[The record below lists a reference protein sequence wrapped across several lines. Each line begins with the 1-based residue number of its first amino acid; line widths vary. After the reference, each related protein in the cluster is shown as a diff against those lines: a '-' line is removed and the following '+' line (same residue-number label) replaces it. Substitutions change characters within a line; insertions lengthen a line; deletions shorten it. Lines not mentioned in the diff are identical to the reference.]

1 MTNEIHV
8 YFQYGLSILPVLV
21 NAIRTKSAG
30 PKALRDFLD
39 TAQQELQDEMELTAR
54 RRHLVSRRTTSRKE
68 RMQVNRYY
76 ELNRRSQQSLKLAL
90 KALESFNKDS
100 DEKWLDQALRQYDT
114 SERFRIS
121 QLKTRMRFMP
131 LVCER
136 ISQAS

>member
-1 MTNEIHV
+1 
-8 YFQYGLSILPVLV
+8 
-21 NAIRTKSAG
+21 
-30 PKALRDFLD
+30 
-39 TAQQELQDEMELTAR
+39 MELTAR